1 MVNKFEKGKTMP
13 KLAPQQQKRHIH
25 HKKEE
30 RVNIDKKIEYARS
43 VFLNAKRSHIK
54 NDTGYKSGDKH
65 NSRVNSNGKELIKF
79 TKDNFYQDKSKASTT
94 LTILLM
100 LILLMFLICLIMIL
114 MHLMFL

>member
-1 MVNKFEKGKTMP
+1 LRREKPCPSLLLNNKRGISIK
-13 KLAPQQQKRHIH
+13 
-25 HKKEE
+25 KKEE

-54 NDTGYKSGDKH
+54 NGTGYKSGDKH